1 MHPRSLPA
9 VAVIGLALGLAGCAS
24 TASTPSGA
32 ASSAPSATS
41 TTATSPA
48 PASSPA
54 ANPSTSP
61 ASTATAAI
69 ASGRCASI
77 DQPTAESILG
87 FSTKPGISSAAGGVA
102 GFKKVDGCSY
112 ISATAGSLGYD
123 VVRVSPQIGQSMI
136 GGIKARM
143 SAAGG
148 TVTVFEVGLPNSVG
162 FTQHLPAGVDSQV
175 TVMAGDL
182 LITVASTRKDGNV
195 AQSQAAAI
203 AAAKKLAS
211 T

>member
-1 MHPRSLPA
+1 MNPRSLPA
-9 VAVIGLALGLAGCAS
+9 AAVIGLTLGLAGCAS
-24 TASTPSGA
+24 AASTPST
-32 ASSAPSATS
+32 SSAPATATTPAS
-41 TTATSPA
+41 TTAPSSA

-54 ANPSTSP
+54 STG
-61 ASTATAAI
+61 TAVKAA
-69 ASGRCASI
+69 GRCVSI

-87 FSTKPGISSAAGGVA
+87 FSTKPGISSATSGVA

-112 ISATAGSLGYD
+112 ISDTAGSLGYD

-148 TVTVFEVGLPNSVG
+148 TVTVFEAGLPTSVG

-182 LITVASTRKDGNV
+182 LITVASTRRDGNV

-203 AAAKKLAS
+203 AAAKKLAAA
-211 T
+211 

>member
-1 MHPRSLPA
+1 MIHPRSLPV

-24 TASTPSGA
+24 AASTPSGG
-32 ASSAPSATS
+32 ASSAAPVTS
-41 TTATSPA
+41 TNPS
-48 PASSPA
+48 SSPA
-54 ANPSTSP
+54 ANPSSSP
-61 ASTATAAI
+61 AGTATAAI

-77 DQPTAESILG
+77 DQPTAEGILG
-87 FSTKPGISSAAGGVA
+87 FSTKPGISSSASGVA

-112 ISATAGSLGYD
+112 ISDTAGSLGYD

-148 TVTVFEVGLPNSVG
+148 TVVVFEAGLPNSVG

-211 T
+211 A

>member
-1 MHPRSLPA
+1 MK
-9 VAVIGLALGLAGCAS
+9 
-24 TASTPSGA
+24 A
-32 ASSAPSATS
+32 A
-41 TTATSPA
+41 
-48 PASSPA
+48 
-54 ANPSTSP
+54 
-61 ASTATAAI
+61 
-69 ASGRCASI
+69 GRCVSI

-112 ISATAGSLGYD
+112 ISDTAGSLGYD

-148 TVTVFEVGLPNSVG
+148 TVVVFEAGLPNSVG

-211 T
+211 A